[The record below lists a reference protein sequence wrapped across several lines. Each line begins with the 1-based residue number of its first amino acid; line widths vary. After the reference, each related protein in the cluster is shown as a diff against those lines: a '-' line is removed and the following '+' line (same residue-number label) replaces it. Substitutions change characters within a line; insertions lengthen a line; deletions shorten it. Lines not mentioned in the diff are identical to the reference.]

1 MNRDILA
8 YIAMGILGTATVVT
22 VVVGAAKGS
31 FDVLLMGVA
40 IGIYAV
46 IIGSVTSAK
55 NELKT
60 EIKGLKNEIKNFHKL
75 SKVD

>member
-8 YIAMGILGTATVVT
+8 YIAMSILGTATVVT

-55 NELKT
+55 NELSKEVKE
-60 EIKGLKNEIKNFHKL
+60 EIKELRKLLKIG
-75 SKVD
+75 

>member
-22 VVVGAAKGS
+22 VVVGAAK
-31 FDVLLMGVA
+31 DNMDLLLMGVA
-40 IGIYAV
+40 IGAYVV

-55 NELKT
+55 SELKT
-60 EIKGLKNEIKNFHKL
+60 EIKGVKKVIKNSHKL
-75 SKVD
+75 SKVG

>member
-55 NELKT
+55 NELSKEVKE
-60 EIKGLKNEIKNFHKL
+60 EIKELRKLLKIG
-75 SKVD
+75 